1 VGRIRPLGAPAAAL
15 VAVVLLVDAALGLV
29 ADVDDHT
36 RGAGLVSEVLFA
48 LAVLLV
54 AIVVAAVQ
62 ACQARPPQGWAD
74 RLAWAGHWLA
84 VVALVLAAI
93 VALSVPIRGEEPPDA
108 VSTPVV
114 LGALLG
120 LLAFGI
126 AAAVIRV
133 VPWWAGLVVAF
144 FFPVL
149 FLGGAVGALVVAAAW
164 LLVAWALHRA
174 PAPAAK

>member
-1 VGRIRPLGAPAAAL
+1 
-15 VAVVLLVDAALGLV
+15 VLLVDAALGLV

-48 LAVLLV
+48 LAVVLV
-54 AIVVAAVQ
+54 AVAVAAIQ
-62 ACQARPPQGWAD
+62 AVHARAAEGWAD
-74 RLAWAGHWLA
+74 RFAWAGHRLA
-84 VVALVLAAI
+84 VVALTIAAA

-114 LGALLG
+114 LGALIG
-120 LLAFGI
+120 LLVFGI

-174 PAPAAK
+174 SAPAAK